1 MNKTKMSGQIIRRLG
16 SKGWL
21 IITLGRPTCQ
31 VRLPVPVTSDDTNAI
46 LLEAELGQNKRVQ
59 AKECYFLVY
68 EEKVQIFLI
77 IFFSWSLDDLH
88 INKEKNIFLCA
99 DRA

>member
-31 VRLPVPVTSDDTNAI
+31 VRLPVPVTSDDTDAI

-59 AKECYFLVY
+59 AKECYLLVY

-77 IFFSWSLDDLH
+77 FFFFV
-88 INKEKNIFLCA
+88 EF
-99 DRA
+99 R